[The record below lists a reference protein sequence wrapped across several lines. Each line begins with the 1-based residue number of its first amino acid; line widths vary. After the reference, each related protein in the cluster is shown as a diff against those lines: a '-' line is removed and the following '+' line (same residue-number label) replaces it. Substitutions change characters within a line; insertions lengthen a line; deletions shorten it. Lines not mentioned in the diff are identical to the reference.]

1 MDTSTLP
8 TKNNL
13 MKIKGKLKLS
23 SQGQELLEKKK
34 IILEMEKEKHKKNL
48 QEKRENLE
56 KLFNEGI
63 NKIKIASIDIGLEEL
78 KDISEE
84 VDFKQKIDIK
94 YKTVMGVEIPSIIY
108 EKQKQ
113 KTMIGLYNTNIQV
126 DEAIEIFTKI
136 KTEIIELAEIE
147 NTILRINKAI
157 EKVKKRSNALKDIII
172 PEEKQQIKTIEG
184 ILEEREREEF
194 SRLKVIKKKIG
205 QLKK

>member
-48 QEKRENLE
+48 QEKRNNLE

-194 SRLKVIKKKIG
+194 SRLKVIKKKI
-205 QLKK
+205 

>member
-13 MKIKGKLKLS
+13 MKIKEKLKLS

-194 SRLKVIKKKIG
+194 SRLKVIKKTK
-205 QLKK
+205 

>member
-1 MDTSTLP
+1 
-8 TKNNL
+8 
-13 MKIKGKLKLS
+13 
-23 SQGQELLEKKK
+23 
-34 IILEMEKEKHKKNL
+34 
-48 QEKRENLE
+48 
-56 KLFNEGI
+56 
-63 NKIKIASIDIGLEEL
+63 
-78 KDISEE
+78 
-84 VDFKQKIDIK
+84 
-94 YKTVMGVEIPSIIY
+94 MGVEIPSIIY
-108 EKQKQ
+108 EKQNQ

-194 SRLKVIKKKIG
+194 ARLKIIKKTK
-205 QLKK
+205 

>member
-108 EKQKQ
+108 EKQNK
-113 KTMIGLYNTNIQV
+113 KTMIGLYNTNIQL

-136 KTEIIELAEIE
+136 KIEIIELAEIE

-172 PEEKQQIKTIEG
+172 PEEKQQIKTIES

-194 SRLKVIKKKIG
+194 SRLKVIKKKI
-205 QLKK
+205 

>member
-1 MDTSTLP
+1 
-8 TKNNL
+8 
-13 MKIKGKLKLS
+13 
-23 SQGQELLEKKK
+23 
-34 IILEMEKEKHKKNL
+34 
-48 QEKRENLE
+48 
-56 KLFNEGI
+56 
-63 NKIKIASIDIGLEEL
+63 
-78 KDISEE
+78 
-84 VDFKQKIDIK
+84 
-94 YKTVMGVEIPSIIY
+94 MGVEIPSIIY

-194 SRLKVIKKKIG
+194 SRLKVIKKKI
-205 QLKK
+205 

>member
-13 MKIKGKLKLS
+13 MKIKEKLKLS

-63 NKIKIASIDIGLEEL
+63 NNIKIASIDIGLEEL

-194 SRLKVIKKKIG
+194 SRLKVIKKKI
-205 QLKK
+205 

>member
-84 VDFKQKIDIK
+84 VDFEQKIDIK

-108 EKQKQ
+108 EKQNK
-113 KTMIGLYNTNIQV
+113 KTMIGLYNTNIQL

-172 PEEKQQIKTIEG
+172 PEEKQQIKTIES

-194 SRLKVIKKKIG
+194 SRLKVIKKKI
-205 QLKK
+205 

>member
-108 EKQKQ
+108 EKQNK
-113 KTMIGLYNTNIQV
+113 KTMIGLYNTNIQL

-136 KTEIIELAEIE
+136 KIEIIELAEIE

-172 PEEKQQIKTIEG
+172 PEEKQQIKTIES

-194 SRLKVIKKKIG
+194 TRLKVIKKKI
-205 QLKK
+205 

>member
-13 MKIKGKLKLS
+13 MKIKEKLKLS

-147 NTILRINKAI
+147 NTILKINKAI

-194 SRLKVIKKKIG
+194 SRLKVIKKKI
-205 QLKK
+205 

>member
-13 MKIKGKLKLS
+13 MKIKEKLKLS

-34 IILEMEKEKHKKNL
+34 IILEMEKEKQKKNL

-194 SRLKVIKKKIG
+194 SRLKVIKKKI
-205 QLKK
+205 

>member
-194 SRLKVIKKKIG
+194 SRLKVIKKKI
-205 QLKK
+205 

>member
-78 KDISEE
+78 KDISEQ

-194 SRLKVIKKKIG
+194 SRLKIIKKTK
-205 QLKK
+205 

>member
-34 IILEMEKEKHKKNL
+34 IILKMEKEKHKKNL

-194 SRLKVIKKKIG
+194 SRLKVIKKKI
-205 QLKK
+205 

>member
-48 QEKRENLE
+48 QEKKENLE

-194 SRLKVIKKKIG
+194 SRLKIIKKTK
-205 QLKK
+205 

>member
-1 MDTSTLP
+1 M
-8 TKNNL
+8 
-13 MKIKGKLKLS
+13 
-23 SQGQELLEKKK
+23 
-34 IILEMEKEKHKKNL
+34 
-48 QEKRENLE
+48 
-56 KLFNEGI
+56 
-63 NKIKIASIDIGLEEL
+63 EEL

-147 NTILRINKAI
+147 NN
-157 EKVKKRSNALKDIII
+157 N
-172 PEEKQQIKTIEG
+172 IK
-184 ILEEREREEF
+184 
-194 SRLKVIKKKIG
+194 IK
-205 QLKK
+205 

>member
-84 VDFKQKIDIK
+84 IDFKQKIDIK

-113 KTMIGLYNTNIQV
+113 KTMIGLYNTNIQL

-172 PEEKQQIKTIEG
+172 PEEKQQIKTIES

-194 SRLKVIKKKIG
+194 SRLKVIKKTK
-205 QLKK
+205 

>member
-13 MKIKGKLKLS
+13 MKIKEKLKLS

-194 SRLKVIKKKIG
+194 SRLKIIKKTK
-205 QLKK
+205 

>member
-108 EKQKQ
+108 EKQNK
-113 KTMIGLYNTNIQV
+113 KTMIGLYNTNIQL

-157 EKVKKRSNALKDIII
+157 EKVKKRSNALRDIII

-194 SRLKVIKKKIG
+194 SRLKIIKKTK
-205 QLKK
+205 

>member
-108 EKQKQ
+108 EKQNQ

-194 SRLKVIKKKIG
+194 SRLKIIKKTK
-205 QLKK
+205 

>member
-13 MKIKGKLKLS
+13 MKIKEKLKLS

-184 ILEEREREEF
+184 ILEERDREES
-194 SRLKVIKKKIG
+194 SRLKVIKKKI
-205 QLKK
+205 

>member
-56 KLFNEGI
+56 ELFNEGI

-194 SRLKVIKKKIG
+194 SRLKIIKKTK
-205 QLKK
+205 

>member
-136 KTEIIELAEIE
+136 KTEIIRAE
-147 NTILRINKAI
+147 
-157 EKVKKRSNALKDIII
+157 
-172 PEEKQQIKTIEG
+172 
-184 ILEEREREEF
+184 
-194 SRLKVIKKKIG
+194 
-205 QLKK
+205 

>member
-13 MKIKGKLKLS
+13 MKIKEKLKLS
-23 SQGQELLEKKK
+23 ELLEKKK

-94 YKTVMGVEIPSIIY
+94 YKMPI
-108 EKQKQ
+108 
-113 KTMIGLYNTNIQV
+113 
-126 DEAIEIFTKI
+126 
-136 KTEIIELAEIE
+136 
-147 NTILRINKAI
+147 
-157 EKVKKRSNALKDIII
+157 
-172 PEEKQQIKTIEG
+172 
-184 ILEEREREEF
+184 
-194 SRLKVIKKKIG
+194 
-205 QLKK
+205 

>member
-194 SRLKVIKKKIG
+194 SRLKVIKKKMVN
-205 QLKK
+205 

>member
-13 MKIKGKLKLS
+13 MKIKEKLKLS

-56 KLFNEGI
+56 KLFKEGI
-63 NKIKIASIDIGLEEL
+63 NKIKITSIDIGLEEL

-172 PEEKQQIKTIEG
+172 PEEKQQIKIIEG

-194 SRLKVIKKKIG
+194 SRLKVIKKKI
-205 QLKK
+205 

>member
-84 VDFKQKIDIK
+84 IDFKQKIDIK

-108 EKQKQ
+108 EKQNK
-113 KTMIGLYNTNIQV
+113 KTMIGLYNTNIQL

-172 PEEKQQIKTIEG
+172 PEEKQQIKTIES

-194 SRLKVIKKKIG
+194 SRLKVIKKKI
-205 QLKK
+205 

>member
-13 MKIKGKLKLS
+13 MKIKEKLKLS

-194 SRLKVIKKKIG
+194 SRLKVIKKKI
-205 QLKK
+205 

>member
-1 MDTSTLP
+1 M
-8 TKNNL
+8 
-13 MKIKGKLKLS
+13 
-23 SQGQELLEKKK
+23 
-34 IILEMEKEKHKKNL
+34 
-48 QEKRENLE
+48 
-56 KLFNEGI
+56 
-63 NKIKIASIDIGLEEL
+63 EEL

-194 SRLKVIKKKIG
+194 SRLKVIKKKI
-205 QLKK
+205 